1 MNRIFIATLITASFV
16 PQTYAWNSLGHKVV
30 AEIAWQQLD
39 PATRQS
45 IVDVL
50 RRHPR
55 FDADF
60 AGKMEDNAQKASK
73 SVQDHWIFQN
83 AATWPDEIRK
93 NKQYDRPEWH
103 YINLPLFVDASDRT
117 AMSGRSLANLSAEYP
132 TKLDNHKYNII
143 QALAWARHTIGSNA
157 PADVKAI

>member
-1 MNRIFIATLITASFV
+1 MNRILIATLFAVSFV
-16 PQTYAWNSLGHKVV
+16 PQAHAWNSLGHKVV

-60 AGKMEDNAQKASK
+60 AGKMEDNAQTASK
-73 SVQDHWIFQN
+73 LVQDHWIFQN
-83 AATWPDEIRK
+83 AATWPD
-93 NKQYDRPEWH
+93 
-103 YINLPLFVDASDRT
+103 
-117 AMSGRSLANLSAEYP
+117 
-132 TKLDNHKYNII
+132 
-143 QALAWARHTIGSNA
+143 
-157 PADVKAI
+157 